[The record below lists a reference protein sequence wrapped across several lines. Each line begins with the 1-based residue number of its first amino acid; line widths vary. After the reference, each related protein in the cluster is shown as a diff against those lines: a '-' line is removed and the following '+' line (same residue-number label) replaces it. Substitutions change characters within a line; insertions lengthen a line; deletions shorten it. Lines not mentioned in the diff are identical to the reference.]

1 LLSLKYNRPIKIIN
15 KFKTPEL
22 LWWYIT

>member
-1 LLSLKYNRPIKIIN
+1 LSLKYNRPIKIIN